1 VLACP
6 VCRLALV
13 ADGREF
19 GCAAG
24 HRFDRAREGY
34 VNLLRPGR
42 ARRARSGDDDGMVRA
57 RRSFLAAG
65 HYDGLRSALAHL
77 LVGPGAVLDVGC
89 GEGSFT
95 AALTGVDREVVG
107 VDISRPAVRL
117 AARLVPEA
125 TFAVATVQ
133 ELPVLDGA
141 CDWVVSVMAPV
152 HEGEFLRVVRP
163 GGCIVVVVP
172 GADHLDGLRRLLYAE
187 YRPHDEGV
195 PLTDRLEVV
204 DRRRVRAATHLA
216 TADEVQQVWAMTP
229 YRWAA
234 PVESA
239 ARLADAG
246 AGGLDVTVDFLLT
259 VLRAPPVA
267 TPTAGPA

>member
-1 VLACP
+1 MLACP

-13 ADGREF
+13 ADGREL
-19 GCAAG
+19 GCAGG

-42 ARRARSGDDDGMVRA
+42 ARKARSGDDDMMVRA

-65 HYDGLRSALAHL
+65 HFAGLQAALAE
-77 LVGPGAVLDVGC
+77 LVAGPGGVLDVGC

-95 AALTGVDREVVG
+95 AALTREDREVVG

-117 AARLVPEA
+117 AARLVPGA
-125 TFAVATVQ
+125 TFAVASVHD
-133 ELPVLDGA
+133 LPVLDGA

-152 HEGEFLRVVRP
+152 HEAEFVRVARP
-163 GGCIVVVVP
+163 GGRIVVVVP
-172 GADHLDGLRRLLYAE
+172 GADHLDGLRRLLYAQ
-187 YRPHDEGV
+187 YRPHDEAV
-195 PLTDRLEVV
+195 PLAGRLEVV
-204 DRRRVRAATHLA
+204 DRRRVRAAAHLA
-216 TADEVQQVWAMTP
+216 TAEEVRQLWSMTP

-239 ARLADAG
+239 ARLADVG
-246 AGGLDVTVDFLLT
+246 DGGLDVTVDFLAT
-259 VLRAPPVA
+259 VFRVPPGA
-267 TPTAGPA
+267 NPTAGSA